1 MYCTLLP
8 SFVFFVG
15 DRCAFAS
22 TWRVSLLFLSPSLNL
37 VMLNVGKGR
46 KKSPL
51 YFLCGGGRR
60 GDTISTDISWIICP
74 KLILYSDLVGAKK
87 C

>member
-1 MYCTLLP
+1 MCFCFDLAGLP
-8 SFVFFVG
+8 PL
-15 DRCAFAS
+15 
-22 TWRVSLLFLSPSLNL
+22 SLSLPQSCD
-37 VMLNVGKGR
+37 VKCWEGK
-46 KKSPL
+46 KKSSL

>member
-1 MYCTLLP
+1 MLLLRLGGSP
-8 SFVFFVG
+8 PPL
-15 DRCAFAS
+15 
-22 TWRVSLLFLSPSLNL
+22 SLSLPQSCD
-37 VMLNVGKGR
+37 VKCWEGK
-46 KKSPL
+46 KKSSL